1 MSLSIVRIADW
12 SAVMAATWVALRK
25 RAEVIRASLSDGPEA
40 GVVIVGDAGCVGIMG
55 EL

>member
-1 MSLSIVRIADW
+1 MSSSIVRIADG

-25 RAEVIRASLSDGPEA
+25 RAEVIRASLLDGLEA
-40 GVVIVGDAGCVGIMG
+40 GVVIVGDAGFISIVG